1 MAPSSCRE
9 LIHNRSGVGSMIQV
23 ADLNK
28 DGAIDI
34 LAATNRGGHIFWN
47 TPRGGRGES
56 RRDSGAPRP

>member
-1 MAPSSCRE
+1 MPD

-34 LAATNRGGHIFWN
+34 MAATNRGGYIFWG
-47 TPRGGRGES
+47 TSSRGARGGATS
-56 RRDSGAPRP
+56 VSPAPPSGRK